1 MSYDRDELAVILLDS
16 MMGLEYKNKIAI
28 LDRLDSPKQLFSQDD
43 YVTEVIYS
51 VLPESKAN
59 TVASAFNENYLN
71 HVVTKLES
79 RNVRVITKYSENYP
93 ESLQNVDCPPLCLYC
108 NGNVSL
114 LEEQKIFAVVGTRK
128 CPSDVLRLTKDFASQ
143 LSEAGLCL
151 VTGSAGGVDSAVI
164 EGALPSE
171 KIISVVAGGINNV
184 YPAYNKQLIER
195 VEKFGLVIS
204 EQPPDFEVKPWL
216 FPVRNRIIAGLAEG
230 VLVAAGKRDSGARH
244 TATFALEGGKDVFAF
259 PYSIDVSYGEL
270 PNSLIKSGAHLCD
283 DVNDI
288 LETMRVDVKKVASVK
303 LEGDEK
309 TVFSLIK
316 DGVILADDLVERSGL
331 KSYEVATVL
340 TKLELGG
347 FIARAAGNTYKAIK

>member
-1 MSYDRDELAVILLDS
+1 
-16 MMGLEYKNKIAI
+16 
-28 LDRLDSPKQLFSQDD
+28 
-43 YVTEVIYS
+43 
-51 VLPESKAN
+51 
-59 TVASAFNENYLN
+59 
-71 HVVTKLES
+71 
-79 RNVRVITKYSENYP
+79 
-93 ESLQNVDCPPLCLYC
+93 
-108 NGNVSL
+108 
-114 LEEQKIFAVVGTRK
+114 
-128 CPSDVLRLTKDFASQ
+128 
-143 LSEAGLCL
+143 
-151 VTGSAGGVDSAVI
+151 
-164 EGALPSE
+164 
-171 KIISVVAGGINNV
+171 

-259 PYSIDVSYGEL
+259 PYSIGVSYGEL

-309 TVFSLIK
+309 NVFSLIK